1 MDASLLLL
9 GPEDKEADMFDGEET
24 EVVKE
29 RFTSPPDDVSA
40 SSPLKYGE
48 SISKSVPYSGKNK
61 RLPPLRNSSICRVKR
76 RETAGTRS

>member
-9 GPEDKEADMFDGEET
+9 GPEGKADMFDGEET

-29 RFTSPPDDVSA
+29 RFTSPLDGVST

-48 SISKSVPYSGKNK
+48 SISKNMTCSGKDK
-61 RLPPLRNSSICRVKR
+61 KLPPLRNSSICRVKR
-76 RETAGTRS
+76 RETPGTRS